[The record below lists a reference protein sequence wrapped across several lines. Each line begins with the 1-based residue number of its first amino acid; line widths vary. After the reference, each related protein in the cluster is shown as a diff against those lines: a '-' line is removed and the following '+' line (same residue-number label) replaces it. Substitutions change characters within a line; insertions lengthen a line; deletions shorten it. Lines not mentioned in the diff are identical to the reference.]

1 MQHTGAM
8 KVTQLSKVDKAPM
21 DHPEVKGVWK
31 QVPIGVADGAP
42 TFSMRV
48 FTVEPG
54 GHTPYHSHPWEHE
67 NYVLAGEGV
76 LIDEEGATTPIRAG
90 DFAIVLPDEKHQ
102 FRNTGSADL
111 QFICLVPAE
120 RE

>member
-1 MQHTGAM
+1 M
-8 KVTQLSKVDKAPM
+8 KITTLDQVPKTEMAGEGVTSTF
-21 DHPEVKGVWK
+21 K
-31 QVPIGVADGAP
+31 QTPIGVADGAP
-42 TFSMRV
+42 NFSMRV

-76 LIDEEGATTPIRAG
+76 IRTESGEERPIRAG
-90 DFAIVLPDEKHQ
+90 DFALILPDEKHQ
-102 FRNTGSADL
+102 FRNPSTDEAL
-111 QFICLVPAE
+111 QFICLVPKE